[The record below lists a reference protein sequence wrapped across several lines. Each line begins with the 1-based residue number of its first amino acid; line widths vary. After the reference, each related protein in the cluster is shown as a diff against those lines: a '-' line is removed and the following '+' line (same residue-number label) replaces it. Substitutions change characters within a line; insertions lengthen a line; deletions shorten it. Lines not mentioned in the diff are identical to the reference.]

1 MIKEL
6 LERTSKLAIIQVGNN
21 NYENVD
27 ISAHVYGYPENITE
41 FELVNELCHLQEFYD
56 SFIIQLPLPPHIRQE
71 VAAAAIDVAKNMNF
85 NKEGQYA
92 LLDGKGG

>member
-1 MIKEL
+1 MTIKEL
-6 LERTSKLAIIQVGNN
+6 SKLAIIQVGNN
-21 NYENVD
+21 KCEDVG
-27 ISAHVYGYPENITE
+27 IPAHVYGYPENITE

-56 SFIIQLPLPPHIRQE
+56 EFIIQLPLPPHIRQE
-71 VAAAAIDVAKNMNF
+71 VAAAAIDIAKNMKF

>member
-21 NYENVD
+21 KCEEVN
-27 ISAHVYGYPENITE
+27 ISAHVYVYPENITE

-71 VAAAAIDVAKNMNF
+71 VAAAAIDVAKNMNKA
-85 NKEGQYA
+85 KESENNV
-92 LLDGKGG
+92 